1 MKTRIA
7 SALLLPLLL
16 GACATSRENLLFVET
31 YDLGIGLHPAPSTGM
46 IQFHIGF
53 KATDL
58 AIVPVAGVEG
68 DGNVDQRRAESKGL
82 KGSGKIEKDAVSVFA
97 QFRNT
102 TKPDALDNPEK
113 KKHSVGIGRF
123 FSTGVAAVNLA
134 HAYECGMQAAGACPS
149 CPECEPAVA
158 DGSEE
163 KNEKSPIPDKP
174 EPILTILKP
183 LIFGQYDSYG
193 VDIKPSIET
202 GGAAGVDFS
211 LGYSGKNFAVMPLFA
226 EERGRYKEL
235 GGEGGRYN
243 KEAYSVLGQ
252 FKADQATTSPD
263 LKLERFFATG
273 LAAQYLSRGLQ
284 ARISAD
290 LRSEAARNSEV
301 TGK

>member
-7 SALLLPLLL
+7 SAVLLPLLL
-16 GACATSRENLLFVET
+16 GACTASRENLLFVET

-46 IQFHIGF
+46 VQFNIGF

-68 DGNVDQRRAESKGL
+68 DGKVDQRRAESKG
-82 KGSGKIEKDAVSVFA
+82 SGQIEKDAVSVFA
-97 QFRNT
+97 QFRNASR
-102 TKPDALDNPEK
+102 PDPLDSQDK
-113 KKHSVGIGRF
+113 QKHSVGIGRF

-134 HAYECGMQAAGACPS
+134 HAYECGMQPAGACAP
-149 CPECEPAVA
+149 CPECEPVNRG
-158 DGSEE
+158 DKEQE
-163 KNEKSPIPDKP
+163 KPPIPDTP
-174 EPILTILKP
+174 TLTVLKP

-193 VDIKPSIET
+193 VDIKPSIEM

-252 FKADQATTSPD
+252 FKADQATTSPN
-263 LKLERFFATG
+263 LRLERFFATG

-284 ARISAD
+284 ARIAAE
-290 LRSEAARNSEV
+290 LRKEAADN
-301 TGK
+301 K